1 MHARF
6 SGIPLGVAGRKTLS
20 GEMPPRKPSL
30 SLDTAILQKVSRRTL
45 ENLRHQADSEMRHEP
60 FLVG

>member
-6 SGIPLGVAGRKTLS
+6 SGIPFGAAGRKTLS
-20 GEMPPRKPSL
+20 GEMPSRKPSL
-30 SLDTAILQKVSRRTL
+30 SLDTTIPQKVSCRAL
-45 ENLRHQADSEMRHEP
+45 ENLHHQADFGMRHET